1 MASIDRPTAGGN
13 SGPIAL
19 RPEVAPMPEPASGR
33 LGYSFDPIPRRIR
46 ENPRLKPI
54 DRDVVAILIGFAVW
68 RRDSCWAA
76 VSGIASRLPAMRK
89 GRSGSPSACD
99 RTVQRSIDRLKAEGE
114 IRHERVAKPD
124 PDDPRNRT
132 GWRFYFNW
140 IAPPADPGRPPREV
154 TKGPGEVTKRG
165 GEVTKESGDSLVT
178 QERLEVLE
186 QDSTTFNVA
195 ALAPGGEEAP
205 GPASI
210 PTNRLPGPDASSLEA
225 TPATADRPP
234 TEAEDSWF
242 RARRG
247 YDAPGLAVKLRS
259 LLLDYRVVL
268 RLGDGDVV
276 AWEPY
281 AGFRAFPPEAAY
293 WMARLGPHLLAMLRP
308 RAEPEATASEGSP
321 DAGPAPASKVRDAAK
336 VRAMI
341 GALPGNPDPAAEMA
355 TARAIAAAIGDL
367 KPKSLET
374 FGWYAS
380 EVRRSGMPLDWL
392 VTAFER
398 ACSRKARNR
407 GKVLVGTIQRL
418 KDQDP
423 GRAGGRGRPPAG
435 GRP

>member
-19 RPEVAPMPEPASGR
+19 RSEVAPMPEPASGR

-140 IAPPADPGRPPREV
+140 IAPLADPEHLPREV
-154 TKGPGEVTKRG
+154 TKGPAKVTKAEG
-165 GEVTKESGDSLVT
+165 GVTKESGDSLVT
-178 QERLEVLE
+178 QIRGEVSE
-186 QDSTTFNVA
+186 QDTTTFNVA
-195 ALAPGGEEAP
+195 APASGEKEIRVP
-205 GPASI
+205 ESI
-210 PTNRLPGPDASSLEA
+210 PTNRQPGPDFPNPRP
-225 TPATADRPP
+225 PAAPDRPP
-234 TEAEDSWF
+234 TEAEIAWL
-242 RARRG
+242 RARGCNRSE
-247 YDAPGLAVKLRS
+247 AAEKLPR
-259 LLLDYRVVL
+259 RL
-268 RLGDGDVV
+268 RDLGFLPV
-276 AWEPY
+276 AGPSVGWRPQSPSVGE
-281 AGFRAFPPEAAY
+281 FPPEAAF
-293 WMARLGPHLLAMLRP
+293 WARLLRP
-308 RAEPEATASEGSP
+308 ELSALFGVNPAATSPEP
-321 DAGPAPASKVRDAAK
+321 GPAPAEAARVAPKARDAGP
-336 VRAMI
+336 VRALI
-341 GALPGNPDPAAEMA
+341 GALPGHPDAEAELAAG
-355 TARAIAAAIGDL
+355 RAIAIAIGDG
-367 KPKSLET
+367 KPKSVET
-374 FGWYAS
+374 FAWYAG
-380 EVRRSGMPLDWL
+380 EVRRGEMPVDWL
-392 VTAFER
+392 LTAFER
-398 ACSRKARNR
+398 ACSRRARNR
-407 GKVLVGTIQRL
+407 GSVLVGTIQRL